1 MRPVFMSILFG
12 IAGGATLIVDLNWG
26 IYLVT
31 ASCIVLLVMVVFG
44 AWSIM
49 VGVGQAGNTKTI
61 N

>member
-1 MRPVFMSILFG
+1 MSILFG